1 MVSRGEVWWSEDRE
15 FGRRPFLVLTRDPAL
30 AVLKRPLVAPL
41 TSRVRNVST
50 ELLMVNLEPRV
61 VKQSQAEWFVEV
73 VLPKGSAPILFTS
86 YNAAKRLPEPPPDAS
101 TRRRRLAI

>member
-1 MVSRGEVWWSEDRE
+1 VVSRGEVWWSEDRE

-61 VKQSQAEWFVEV
+61 VKQSQAECSSRWYCQRAAHPSYS
-73 VLPKGSAPILFTS
+73 LPTTPLRGCRNLRQT
-86 YNAAKRLPEPPPDAS
+86 PPPRDEG
-101 TRRRRLAI
+101 